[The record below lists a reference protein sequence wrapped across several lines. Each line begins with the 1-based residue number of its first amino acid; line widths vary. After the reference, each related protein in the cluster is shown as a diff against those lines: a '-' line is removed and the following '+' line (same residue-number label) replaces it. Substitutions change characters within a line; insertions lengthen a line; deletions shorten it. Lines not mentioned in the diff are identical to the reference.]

1 MFKNMFKY
9 ITYKTGKKHILY
21 FFYKNKK
28 GNKMEKKTNSINVKS
43 K

>member
-21 FFYKNKK
+21 FFYENKNEKN
-28 GNKMEKKTNSINVKS
+28 GNKMKKRQIR
-43 K
+43 

>member
-9 ITYKTGKKHILY
+9 ITKQVKKHILY

-28 GNKMEKKTNSINVKS
+28 GNKMKKRQIR
-43 K
+43 

>member
-28 GNKMEKKTNSINVKS
+28 GNKMKKRLIR
-43 K
+43 